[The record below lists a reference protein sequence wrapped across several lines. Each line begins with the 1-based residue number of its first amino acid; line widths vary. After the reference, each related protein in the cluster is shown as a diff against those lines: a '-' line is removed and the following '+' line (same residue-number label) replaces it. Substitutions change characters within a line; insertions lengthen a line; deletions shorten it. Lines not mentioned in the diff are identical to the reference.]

1 VVGRRH
7 GDTFLSV
14 VFIAPV
20 MPPLHE
26 EPNPI
31 AETSRIEASLKDR
44 GTVTSVESSFVDPSA
59 GIEETSTPQFPFCSW
74 LSADIS
80 FELLSEETL
89 GLSIVQ
95 TDTRTIFFKEGLP
108 IAGTKPNEQQLVSR
122 FSGESSL

>member
-1 VVGRRH
+1 LIKGGWERH
-7 GDTFLSV
+7 GNTFLSV

-59 GIEETSTPQFPFCSW
+59 GIEDTSTSELPFCPW

-89 GLSIVQ
+89 GLSIIQ
-95 TDTRTIFFKEGLP
+95 TGTRTIFFKEGLP
-108 IAGTKPNEQQLVSR
+108 IAGKTPNE
-122 FSGESSL
+122 